1 MFVLH
6 GCETSTVAQTR
17 EVILVSFGDVP
28 QADVD
33 VATRA
38 LSDQYNVAIS
48 FEVVELPASAF
59 YQPRLRYR
67 AEKLLA
73 FLEES
78 FPGYD
83 RVVGLT
89 TKDIST
95 TSGEHED
102 WGIFGLGRISG
113 QSAVISTHRLSK
125 EGVKKN
131 VFGDRLYKVVLH
143 EYGHTVGLQHC
154 KALDTCPRQDANGKV
169 KTVDKSVK
177 VLCESCLGDVQSD
190 VRREGA

>member
-1 MFVLH
+1 MP
-6 GCETSTVAQTR
+6 E
-17 EVILVSFGDVP
+17 
-28 QADVD
+28 
-33 VATRA
+33 
-38 LSDQYNVAIS
+38 
-48 FEVVELPASAF
+48 SAF
-59 YQPRLRYR
+59 YEPRLRYR
-67 AEKLLA
+67 AEKLLD

-78 FPGYD
+78 FSGYD

-89 TKDIST
+89 TEDIST

-102 WGIFGLGRISG
+102 WGIFGLGRING

-125 EGVKKN
+125 EGVKKDI
-131 VFGDRLYKVVLH
+131 FEDRLYKVVLH

-154 KALDTCPRQDANGKV
+154 DASDTCPMQDANGKV